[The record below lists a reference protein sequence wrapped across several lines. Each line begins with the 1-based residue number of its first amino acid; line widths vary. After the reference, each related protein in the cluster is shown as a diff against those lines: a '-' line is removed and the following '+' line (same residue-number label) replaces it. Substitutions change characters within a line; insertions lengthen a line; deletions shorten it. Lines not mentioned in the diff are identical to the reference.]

1 MLLIQNKNI
10 MDILGN
16 ETEDDY
22 AEDEEVISPIPSLN
36 IWLQLFIIFLPYLF
50 IIIIYMLS

>member
-36 IWLQLFIIFLPYLF
+36 IWLQLVIIFLPYLF

>member
-16 ETEDDY
+16 ETEDNY
-22 AEDEEVISPIPSLN
+22 TEDEEVISPIPSLN
-36 IWLQLFIIFLPYLF
+36 IWLQLVIIFLPYLF